1 MYGTIARMKLKPR
14 AEAEMT
20 RLIRETAPQI
30 PGFAFQH
37 IYKLDAGSND
47 YLILVGFESKEAY
60 VANANSPEQH
70 ERYEQYMNLL
80 AAPPEWNDGEII
92 SSLPV

>member
-1 MYGTIARMKLKPR
+1 MYGTIARMKLKPG

-20 RLIRETAPQI
+20 RMIRETAPQI
-30 PGFAFQH
+30 PGFAFQY
-37 IYKLDAGSND
+37 IYKLDAGANE
-47 YLILVGFESKEAY
+47 YLIVIGFESKEAY

-70 ERYEQYMNLL
+70 ERYEQYVNLL
-80 AAPPEWNDGEII
+80 DAPPEWNDGEIV

>member
-1 MYGTIARMKLKPR
+1 MYGTIARMKLKPG

-20 RLIRETAPQI
+20 RMIRETAPQI

-37 IYKLDAGSND
+37 IYKLDAGSNE
-47 YLILVGFESKEAY
+47 YLIVIGFESKGAY

-70 ERYEQYMNLL
+70 ERYQQYVNLL